1 MIQFDH
7 NLNIYSQQDPKLRNN
22 HSQNMF
28 NHIKL
33 AKKPKQ
39 FLSITGLTVT
49 QFDSLSKE
57 IQKHY
62 KITEAKC
69 LSKNRE
75 RKIGAGHKF
84 DHPLKD
90 RIIMLLMYYRMYT
103 TYDLLG
109 MIFDLDKSNV
119 MRDIKYLEY
128 AVKKSIPIPT
138 KKYADSKKLKSL
150 DDIQQFFPE
159 LIAITDGT
167 EQLNQRAIKVL
178 ESNQIL
184 HKYTQLKKGGKK
196 FVNKAIRINQNG
208 KPFTVSDFPE
218 IKKSVRKKYVF
229 ELRKIG
235 IIETLEVS
243 GYAYYRVIGFRL
255 DNFWEKVTKNPT
267 GVIIEDKT
275 LQEEIFEVLEEYL
288 EELDAPALHNIRL
301 HLYDDFMYE
310 IIKRRYEKEKPYNI
324 EYNEINKSFTIVLP
338 IFGFENFE
346 VKIILTPTKLIQIL
360 IKNTFKPIVYDEMG
374 LMTLVLFLGE
384 MILFV

>member
-1 MIQFDH
+1 MSNQFLLIIKKQGEDNFRFFKNGEFNKAANEILKKNDSKYVWGIHKGIIDNSIWGKIRKNDKIYLTVEKENFRISGILSKKIKNLKFGESIYPIAVDKKQINYFLFFEKLDVCNISYSRPVAQLIQFDH

-62 KITEAKC
+62 KITEAKR

-103 TYDLLG
+103 TYDLSG

-119 MRDIKYLEY
+119 MRDIKYLEH

-167 EQLNQRAIKVL
+167 EQPIPR
-178 ESNQIL
+178 
-184 HKYTQLKKGGKK
+184 
-196 FVNKAIRINQNG
+196 
-208 KPFTVSDFPE
+208 P
-218 IKKSVRKKYVF
+218 
-229 ELRKIG
+229 
-235 IIETLEVS
+235 
-243 GYAYYRVIGFRL
+243 
-255 DNFWEKVTKNPT
+255 KN
-267 GVIIEDKT
+267 
-275 LQEEIFEVLEEYL
+275 
-288 EELDAPALHNIRL
+288 R
-301 HLYDDFMYE
+301 
-310 IIKRRYEKEKPYNI
+310 IKRKTHYSGKEK
-324 EYNEINKSFTIVLP
+324 THH
-338 IFGFENFE
+338 
-346 VKIILTPTKLIQIL
+346 TKP
-360 IKNTFKPIVYDEMG
+360 NYD
-374 LMTLVLFLGE
+374 
-384 MILFV
+384 